1 MLTSN
6 PYDAALGERIG
17 GTVGQALPDV
27 SVRVVDEAGAVV
39 PTGDIGNV
47 QVRGP
52 NVFSGYWSM
61 PEKRREEFTADG
73 WFRTGDAG
81 QWGGRGVTENYLTI
95 VGRSKELIISGGFNV
110 YPKEI
115 EMVIEHMPR
124 EDGQTGNGVQ
134 KGRP

>member
-1 MLTSN
+1 MSETIMLTSN

-52 NVFSGYWSM
+52 HVFSGYWRM
-61 PEKRREEFTADG
+61 AEKTRQEFTAE
-73 WFRTGDAG
+73 
-81 QWGGRGVTENYLTI
+81 GRLDRKSVLEGKRVAVGVTI
-95 VGRSKELIISGGFNV
+95 CGCRRFN
-110 YPKEI
+110 
-115 EMVIEHMPR
+115 
-124 EDGQTGNGVQ
+124 N
-134 KGRP
+134 